1 MRELRKKPFTGK
13 TIKKMD
19 INIGE
24 TTFYFTDG
32 TSVTIV
38 VGPNGWGRPEMF
50 IKTEKW
56 DRDCYQ

>member
-19 INIGE
+19 IFIGE
-24 TTFYFTDG
+24 TTFHFTDG

-38 VGPNGWGRPEMF
+38 VGPNGWGRPELF
-50 IKTEKW
+50 IKTEKH
-56 DRDCYQ
+56 DVDCYQ